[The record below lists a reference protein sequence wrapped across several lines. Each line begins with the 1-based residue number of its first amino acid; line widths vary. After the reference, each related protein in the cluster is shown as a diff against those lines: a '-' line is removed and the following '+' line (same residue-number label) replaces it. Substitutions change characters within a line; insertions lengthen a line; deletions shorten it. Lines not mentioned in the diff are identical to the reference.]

1 MIGAPIFCSDPWG
14 LVFIDQVGSLDYG
27 AVSGQGSPRAFLPL
41 GKTLSWSGTTGR
53 PPRAGPSFRWRGVGF
68 SSWHLPAGHLEN
80 SLCADFQLRWNC
92 LPEGSGGHLR
102 QTSLLNRPEASDIS
116 SLSATQGKFVD
127 WLIHSFQELGQDE
140 LQGSD
145 AAARGVVR
153 RDWTR
158 AERVW
163 LNPDPDEPRI
173 ELIIRMAQDHR
184 LLQTFESLSQTPR
197 RILVRIREQTP
208 ISRVKELDA
217 ACIRTYVR
225 LPGRDAIEKAGTRQE
240 LLSVQRRASHD
251 TLENRV
257 TAWTLENLRVRA
269 ERWKLTH
276 GSRTRTGSRY
286 RVVAKLARHA
296 AEYRASEFMAEAKIS
311 GLSHPVPANYPLM
324 MDPRYK
330 RVYRAYRELLRYEKI
345 KDDSWT
351 WRRALWSD
359 GVGQLLSCT
368 LRRLFRE
375 GYSSRP
381 YYRSEPDRGKWLLAP
396 ASAGPFETP
405 FGPLYVI
412 DTHEAD
418 LNAEGFLHFSEGSDD
433 PVWEMIGVLGSDIL
447 LWWPEKRTIF
457 PIWASLWTGGDQMW
471 QSKLADAAR
480 AISVVGL
487 RLKEARSSVIISR
500 GLIIGTS
507 LAGDSVEIDVATHEG
522 ATAVGIP
529 VPMALNTQ
537 DVESF
542 ATVIRTL
549 AEAIGLAIDLRS

>member
-1 MIGAPIFCSDPWG
+1 MISSPIFCSDPWG
-14 LVFIDQVGSLDYG
+14 LVLKGEVSSLEQG
-27 AVSGQGSPRAFLPL
+27 EVSGEGSPRAFLPL
-41 GKTLSWSGTTGR
+41 GKTLNWGGSTGR
-53 PPRAGPSFRWRGVGF
+53 PPRAGPSFLWRGTGF
-68 SSWHLPAGHLEN
+68 SSWHVPAGHHEN
-80 SLCADFQLRWNC
+80 SLCGDFEAGWHS
-92 LPEGSGGHLR
+92 LPDGSSGHLR
-102 QTSLLNRPEASDIS
+102 QTSLLHRPEAND
-116 SLSATQGKFVD
+116 ATSPAARQGRFVD

-145 AAARGVVR
+145 AAARGFVR
-153 RDWTR
+153 RNWKR

-163 LNPDPDEPRI
+163 LSPNPDEPRI

-184 LLQTFESLSQTPR
+184 LLQTLESLSRTPR

-225 LPGRDAIEKAGTRQE
+225 LPGRGAIEKAGTRQE
-240 LLSVQRRASHD
+240 LLSVQRKASHD

-257 TAWTLENLRVRA
+257 TAWTLENLRLRA

-276 GSRTRTGSRY
+276 GIRARTASRY
-286 RVVAKLARHA
+286 RSVAKLARHA
-296 AEYRASEFMAEAKIS
+296 AEYRTSEFLEEASSS

-351 WRRALWSD
+351 WRRALWSE

-375 GYSSRP
+375 RYSSRP

-396 ASAGPFETP
+396 ANAGPFETQ

-418 LNAEGFLHFSEGSDD
+418 LNAEGFLRFPEGSGDAA
-433 PVWEMIGVLGSDIL
+433 WEMIGALGSDIF
-447 LWWPEKRTIF
+447 LWWPEKHTIF
-457 PIWASLWTGGDQMW
+457 PIWASLWTGSDQAW
-471 QSKLADAAR
+471 RTKLADAAR
-480 AISVVGL
+480 AISIVGL
-487 RLKEARSSVIISR
+487 QVKQARSPAIISR

-507 LAGDSVEIDVATHEG
+507 LASESVEIDVATHEK

-529 VPMALNTQ
+529 VPMSLDTQ

-542 ATVIRTL
+542 AKVISTL
-549 AEAIGLAIDLRS
+549 AEAIELAVDLPS